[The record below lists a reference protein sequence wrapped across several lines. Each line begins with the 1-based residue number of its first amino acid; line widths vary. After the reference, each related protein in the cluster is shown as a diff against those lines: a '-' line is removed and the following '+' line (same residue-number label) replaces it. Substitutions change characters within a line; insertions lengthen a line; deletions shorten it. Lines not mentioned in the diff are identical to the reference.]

1 MTTGFQIYH
10 FDSRYDQGFVNAGLH
25 NWFST
30 FEEAL
35 SRKQELERTWSKR
48 GVQYIIVQCAGRDFE
63 KIRAGR

>member
-1 MTTGFQIYH
+1 MTTGFQIYY
-10 FDSRYDQGFVNAGLH
+10 FDSRYDQGFVNAGIN

-35 SRKQELERTWSKR
+35 NRKQELERTWSKR